1 MSGTLKTIAG
11 IILAPAALAAAWA
24 TCAALGPALAKFSVT
39 FPLLAGGLACGLL
52 HASGRGKR
60 LYVAA
65 HELTHALAAVFS
77 GVRVRKISVK
87 RQSGYVLLDSTN
99 SFISLAPYF
108 IPLYTLVVA
117 AAYWLAG
124 RFWPVAHLRPWFLAA
139 AGFTLTFHIL
149 HTADV
154 LTGPVQSDLKKAG
167 GPVFSLPLLLL
178 LNCLGLAAAVKLLF
192 PGLLHA
198 RAYCAGVLHAQ
209 AAAYGGIYAAASY
222 VYNTAKIYWRI

>member
-1 MSGTLKTIAG
+1 MRPFRTIAG

-39 FPLLAGGLACGLL
+39 FPLLAGALACGLL

-60 LYVAA
+60 LYVTA

-108 IPLYTLVVA
+108 IPFYTLAVA

-124 RFWPVAHLRPWFLAA
+124 RYWPVAQLRPWFLAA
-139 AGFTLTFHIL
+139 AGFTLTFHAL

-178 LNCLGLAAAVKLLF
+178 LNCLGLTAALKLLF
-192 PGLLHA
+192 PELVHA

-209 AAAYGGIYAAASY
+209 AAAYRGIYSAASY
-222 VYNTAKIYWRI
+222 VLNTAKIYWRT